1 MEYFLVVYEESG
13 DEIHFM
19 LLEMKYYPIF
29 SDFFLKRRTDESI
42 DKLLEFVN
50 SLDEKNLYERYFIQT
65 YCNEEWP
72 FNGYNIKRILSIP
85 QFGM

>member
-13 DEIHFM
+13 DEIHF
-19 LLEMKYYPIF
+19 LLFEMKHYPIF
-29 SDFFLKRRTDESI
+29 ENFLNGKRTNESTDN
-42 DKLLEFVN
+42 LLKWVN
-50 SLDEKNLYERYFIQT
+50 EEMLYQSHFIQN

-72 FNGYNIKRILSIP
+72 FNGYDIKRILSIP

>member
-19 LLEMKYYPIF
+19 LLEMKYYSIF